1 MLDHP
6 ISFEEAANAYDLEMV
21 MDNDWATSRRRVLI
35 IMQSVDSTDLN
46 TGRLCSTPTIKNAIT
61 HSKKLAHRYAQD
73 LGHFAFAVTNFN
85 ARRHLNLRGQA
96 FAEAEAEFKARQLKL
111 IQKLKPTHILF
122 SGDLNLLYPVK
133 HAAMKNGWVHDID
146 GRKVVS
152 TVDYGRIMEKQGTY
166 ANLLGFFCRHLANLL
181 LGHMPHS
188 LAHVKA
194 KPVLVDTLE
203 KFDKVMA
210 LWDRAKLCGVDTETK
225 NLSVTSNAIYT
236 IQFAFD
242 QKPTHGYVLPID
254 HPHADN
260 PFSKDDRKYIKRELQ
275 KRFGAET
282 GPELVTFN
290 GMFDLRIIR
299 VALKLPIIYLNVWE
313 ITAGEHNLDENIS
326 SLASIGIKA
335 GGLAAVYCSY
345 GNDFY
350 FSDDTSFSKSERST
364 VGSISPYDEGFLMY
378 GSTDV
383 VSILHI
389 REQQIARADKVDIN
403 GKPWRD
409 MFIRH
414 TLYQM
419 GDTAH
424 QLSHLKQEGS
434 LIDKRY
440 LRNLM
445 KPDSVL
451 AKAIS
456 ELQEEFKTFPE
467 VIEANRQLL
476 SESGFKAGSLFGN
489 KGSQWVFSFTK
500 SLHKAKLFLEV
511 CGLKA
516 ISKTAS
522 GADAIDK
529 PFIEHYKD
537 RNYLVAKFGEF
548 QASAKLLSTYVKGWY
563 RQLTKEIDGVTD
575 DHLRADY
582 KFFDVDTGRLASGN
596 PNLQNVPSRGKLSK
610 IIKEMFITMDGYLLV
625 RFDYSAHEVRGW
637 SIAAGDTVLA
647 AAFKAGQK
655 LRQQYIK
662 TPPIKQADLALKA
675 RLEEWFTYDK
685 DTGKFFW
692 KKVSSRRVHIGDEA
706 GNKRKD
712 GWYLQLEGALIPAH
726 RAAFLVTYSYLPD
739 EVDHKDNDC
748 HNNRISNLRPASRQE
763 NSRNRRMDSTKSSSG
778 YKGVYPG
785 PNGRWVAQ
793 IKPSAEEKSKHLGV
807 FDTPEEA
814 HTAYVRAAKKYHG
827 DFANDGESSMS
838 KDVGDY
844 RHPSLRIKQELRTKG
859 DIHIQNCFRFFGR
872 WVEKTDP
879 LRDAIKAVVFG
890 VLYGKS
896 ASTLGNDTKRTDLDA
911 VKAKINAAYKAN
923 DKKALATHVAEFE
936 RILEEDRSENAQE
949 IIDKMFNE
957 FKRGDQW
964 VKRMQRMATEH
975 FYVFSPIGRI
985 RHLYAAMT
993 GVKSIISRQVR
1004 RGMNAPIQGFAS
1016 EIAVKASRRVMVSY
1030 YKDRAK
1036 IDKLLGRQKS
1046 KDIKFNRI
1054 VHDALYFTVPYNMV
1068 IPFMHILQYEATYGV
1083 AQAYEREFGLK
1094 FTVEP
1099 EIEMEFGTK
1108 DTNSTK
1114 WDWSLPELRKI
1125 LETTVDDGIKAGLLT
1140 ESKEA
1145 IMQQIWEPW
1154 RDRKTLAYLDK
1165 TYPLLGVSLQKEIS
1179 DAIR

>member
-46 TGRLCSTPTIKNAIT
+46 AGRLCSTPTIKNAIT

-133 HAAMKNGWVHDID
+133 HAAMKNGWVHNID

-181 LGHMPHS
+181 IGHMPHS

-194 KPVLVDTLE
+194 KPVLVDTLG

-210 LWDRAKLCGVDTETK
+210 LWDQAKRCGVDTETK

-350 FSDDTSFSKSERST
+350 FSEDTSFSKSERST

-563 RQLTKEIDGVTD
+563 KQLTKEIDGVTD

-662 TPPIKQADLALKA
+662 TPTDEIRKELK
-675 RLEEWFTYDK
+675 
-685 DTGKFFW
+685 
-692 KKVSSRRVHIGDEA
+692 
-706 GNKRKD
+706 
-712 GWYLQLEGALIPAH
+712 
-726 RAAFLVTYSYLPD
+726 
-739 EVDHKDNDC
+739 
-748 HNNRISNLRPASRQE
+748 
-763 NSRNRRMDSTKSSSG
+763 
-778 YKGVYPG
+778 
-785 PNGRWVAQ
+785 
-793 IKPSAEEKSKHLGV
+793 
-807 FDTPEEA
+807 
-814 HTAYVRAAKKYHG
+814 
-827 DFANDGESSMS
+827 
-838 KDVGDY
+838 
-844 RHPSLRIKQELRTKG
+844 TKG
-859 DIHIQNCFRFFGR
+859 DIHIQNVFRFFGR

-896 ASTLGNDTKRTDLDA
+896 AATLGNDTKRNDLDA

-936 RILEEDRSENAQE
+936 RILEEDRSEDAQE

-1179 DAIR
+1179 DALR